1 MPQHQLCPAGAK
13 ILRPTT
19 LPLTQPRFRLSQAK
33 RLHAEQERAVNEIME
48 RFQAEQK
55 VTLHGSTGSGKTWVA
70 SNVIFRMQPKAVLVL
85 VPVKALAMQLQR
97 AFAADF
103 VDTISQV
110 FISQI
115 SGYSAPEV
123 IETNGIIE
131 VKKGRRI
138 IDEDAKQIRIDTVAA
153 VNGGDPCIVTSS
165 TSSLFY
171 CPSLLAD
178 DEGDGDLTKEEIV
191 RIVDEL
197 QREVHDLA
205 DYDITVRTRGRTEA
219 LRRRIEADIT
229 SLKTKGTCP
238 NLFEFYDDLL
248 PKRMK
253 RTFIDKMN
261 ECYGRDWLMIVDEC
275 HSTVPA
281 MKGPHAAH
289 RTRVIKQVAE
299 GRMRR
304 TLLQTDRHTGP
315 LSWADIQN
323 RLPSSVLFMSATPP
337 SQEDLGHMVS
347 LEMRPTHICDPVITK
362 IVTKWNPSAE
372 QRRSQHDLWNL
383 LGSVRTILMDRRPED
398 QAIVATVECN
408 QADIL
413 HSFISVDH
421 RCGVVHGEKTREEKT
436 EILKQFRN
444 GQLDVLCGSKMV
456 IEGLDLPGVA
466 LVVVPDANFSG
477 FLRTEAVLTQ
487 LVGRTAR
494 HASGRAFFLVTED
507 GRPTD
512 AVDNCIKQH
521 RERRIRQENYNRK
534 HGVTAESIEWEPRL
548 RRMPKDEKADP
559 DALCSPSSGASKPED
574 VQKYSSEQI
583 FTILS
588 SLVKTCWA
596 EKPEGVEDWS
606 EEDPEKSHQNWT
618 TPALHEGR
626 FEMFY
631 FKENEV
637 EKMLPQ
643 LILMVTVPAIGP
655 VRSYHLLQRNG
666 DIDQILRQTLAELRK
681 VTQIRG
687 VLSERLLL
695 PRTSELLANNR
706 RKLAQI
712 LQLKEF
718 TSQVAELFEGM
729 ERKDLKMQAKK
740 AIEDETGGF
749 VLELVCRLIDLCCIQ
764 HETDKIC

>member
-1 MPQHQLCPAGAK
+1 
-13 ILRPTT
+13 
-19 LPLTQPRFRLSQAK
+19 
-33 RLHAEQERAVNEIME
+33 
-48 RFQAEQK
+48 
-55 VTLHGSTGSGKTWVA
+55 
-70 SNVIFRMQPKAVLVL
+70 MQPKAVLVL
-85 VPVKALAMQLQR
+85 VPVKSLAMQLQC

-103 VDTISQV
+103 VDATSQV

-115 SGYSAPEV
+115 SGYSPSEV
-123 IETNGIIE
+123 IETNGVIE

-138 IDEDAKQIRIDTVAA
+138 IDQDAKQIRTDTIAA

-165 TSSLFY
+165 TSALFY

-191 RIVDEL
+191 HIVDEL
-197 QREVHDLA
+197 QREVRDLA
-205 DYDITVRTRGRTEA
+205 DLRSQSCGRTCA
-219 LRRRIEADIT
+219 LRRRIEADIA

-248 PKRMK
+248 PERLK
-253 RTFIDKMN
+253 RTLIDKMN

-299 GRMRR
+299 GRMRHN
-304 TLLQTDRHTGP
+304 LLHAERHTGP

-337 SQEDLGHMVS
+337 SQEDLGPMVS

-362 IVTKWNPSAE
+362 VVTKSNPSAE
-372 QRRSQHDLWNL
+372 QRRSQHDLWHL
-383 LGSVRTILMDRRPED
+383 LGSVRAILMDRRPED

-444 GQLDVLCGSKMV
+444 GQLDVLCGSKML

-466 LVVVPDANFSG
+466 MVVVSDANYSG

-494 HASGRAFFLVTED
+494 HASGRAFFLVTEN

-534 HGVTAESIEWEPRL
+534 HCVTAESIKWEPRL

-559 DALCSPSSGASKPED
+559 EDLCSPSSSNASTKPED
-574 VQKYSSEQI
+574 LQKYSSEQI

-588 SLVKTCWA
+588 TLVKTCWA
-596 EKPEGVEDWS
+596 EKPEGDEDWS
-606 EEDPEKSHQNWT
+606 EDEKSHPQNWT
-618 TPALHEGR
+618 TPAVHER
-626 FEMFY
+626 FEQFY
-631 FKENEV
+631 FKENEL

-655 VRSYHLLQRNG
+655 VRSYYLLQQNG
-666 DIDQILRQTLAELRK
+666 DIDEMLHQSLAELRK

-729 ERKDLKMQAKK
+729 KRRELKMQAKK
-740 AIEDETGGF
+740 AIEDETGGL

-764 HETDKIC
+764 HKTDKIC